1 MNFNDITIPEDL
13 DSVNITDK
21 NDIVSDSELYNFEL
35 DFVETYED
43 TVGILHI
50 KTSYAHEDIDETELW
65 EFFSP
70 KDGSQSL
77 ELLLNN

>member
-1 MNFNDITIPEDL
+1 MKFNDITITEDL

-21 NDIVSDSELYNFEL
+21 NDILSDSELYNFEL

-50 KTSYAHEDIDETELW
+50 KTSSWA
-65 EFFSP
+65 
-70 KDGSQSL
+70 
-77 ELLLNN
+77 